1 MPRRRQRIQAPGE
14 GAIPAPVK
22 AADIAPPRT
31 RPQVV
36 DSPSVSILVEAC
48 RAAPEVVTTARCR
61 VLVVD
66 NHPATATILG
76 RYLHRA
82 GYDVVAASGLG
93 EARVALAAGDLDV
106 VLTDLGLEDG
116 NGLEVL
122 ASAHAADPDLPVL
135 FLTGSDQVDP
145 AVRALEGGALRYLRK
160 PIRAPELC
168 DAVEQARHARAT
180 RARTRPHP
188 DLGPALAATYLVT
201 QPIVSWS
208 RRAVVGYEALL
219 RSRHPTLARPDQLL
233 GAAEH
238 AHRILDLGR
247 LVRAHAAALVAT
259 LPANADL
266 FVNLH
271 PDELGDPELYA
282 PDAPLSRHA
291 PRVVLEITERAAL
304 ATDAP
309 PDAKLA
315 ALRAIGFRVAVDD
328 LGAGYSSLSSLTLL
342 HPDVIKIDIS
352 LVRGVHTDPTRQLV
366 LRALLHLGA
375 QLGVMTIVEGVESHA
390 DLDAVVAA
398 GGDHVQGYLFA
409 RPGEPPPTVE
419 FEPIAAELTRLGRWA
434 SRTARIPA
442 RIDGEAS
449 PWSRRGELARTLCH
463 DARVPLAAIVAL
475 VQRFHTEID
484 AVDPIARATLG
495 DELLAR
501 VAQVDALIG
510 ALAAVID

>member
-1 MPRRRQRIQAPGE
+1 M
-14 GAIPAPVK
+14 
-22 AADIAPPRT
+22 
-31 RPQVV
+31 
-36 DSPSVSILVEAC
+36 
-48 RAAPEVVTTARCR
+48 
-61 VLVVD
+61 LVVD

-76 RYLHRA
+76 RYLQRA
-82 GYDVVAASGLG
+82 GYEVVAASGLA
-93 EARVALAAGDLDV
+93 EARQALSAGGLDV

-122 ASAHAADPDLPVL
+122 EASRAADPHLPVL
-135 FLTGSDQVDP
+135 FLTGSDQIEP

-168 DAVEQARHARAT
+168 DAVDQAR
-180 RARTRPHP
+180 RAREASAQTRPHP
-188 DLGPALAATYLVT
+188 ELTAALAAMHLVT

-208 RRAVVGYEALL
+208 RRTIVGYEALL
-219 RSRHPTLARPDQLL
+219 RSRHQTLSRPDQLL
-233 GAAEH
+233 GAAER
-238 AHRILDLGR
+238 AGRIHELGR
-247 LVRAHAAALVAT
+247 SVRAHAAALVPE
-259 LPANADL
+259 LPADADL

-271 PDELGDPELYA
+271 PAELADPDLYA

-291 PRVVLEITERAAL
+291 ARVVLEITERAAL
-304 ATDAP
+304 APGAP
-309 PDAKLA
+309 PDRMLA
-315 ALRAIGFRVAVDD
+315 ALRNLGYRIAVDD
-328 LGAGYSSLSSLTLL
+328 LGAGYSSLSSLTVL

-375 QLGVMTIVEGVESHA
+375 QLGVMTIVEGIETHA
-390 DLDAVVAA
+390 DLGAVVAA

-409 RPGEPPPTVE
+409 RPGAPPPSVD
-419 FEPIAAELTRLGRWA
+419 FEPVAAALREEGRWA
-434 SRTARIPA
+434 NRTARLPA
-442 RIDGEAS
+442 RLDGDAS

-475 VQRFHTEID
+475 VQRVHAELD
-484 AVDPIARATLG
+484 ATDPVARTTLG

-510 ALAAVID
+510 ALSAVID